1 MALIVEDFREYL
13 QFYLTDYLA
22 LETFEGKSSEWSKII
37 KDMERMVDKDAR
49 IRYLQYFLWTMS
61 DEMLRHYLADQK
73 LQKILRQAIKVCSI
87 IDGEFLRFND
97 YETKLFVNELQQLA
111 GIEFFMVRRDPAEP
125 FYEDLIHFIG
135 NFIDWHKKKR
145 GIPLTLW

>member
-49 IRYLQYFLWTMS
+49 IRYLQCFLWTMS
-61 DEMLRHYLADQK
+61 DEMLRHYRADQK

-97 YETKLFVNELQQLA
+97 YETKLFVSELQQLA

>member
-22 LETFEGKSSEWSKII
+22 LEQFEDKSSEWSLIVEHI
-37 KDMERMVDKDAR
+37 ERLVEKDAR
-49 IRYLQYFLWTMS
+49 MRYLQFFLWTMS
-61 DEMLRHYLADQK
+61 DDLLRHYRADQK

-97 YETKLFVNELQQLA
+97 YETKLFVDELQQMA
-111 GIEFFMVRRDPAEP
+111 DIEFSMVRSEPADP
-125 FYEDLIHFIG
+125 FFEDLIHFIG

>member
-13 QFYLTDYLA
+13 QFYITDYLA
-22 LETFEGKSSEWSKII
+22 LESFEGKSSEWFKII

-49 IRYLQYFLWTMS
+49 IRYLQCFLWTMS

-97 YETKLFVNELQQLA
+97 YETKLFVSELQQLA